1 MSGVDLGAM
10 RSRWAAIVDDEE
22 RISFEAWTRRIYD
35 FAKDALAALEE
46 PAEPCKKCGYAGGCM
61 EPWAAVSLDDPGDKV
76 LIPCGTCPACLGA
89 PGGES

>member
-46 PAEPCKKCGYAGGCM
+46 LEAEIDGLEAEIERVC
-61 EPWAAVSLDDPGDKV
+61 ER
-76 LIPCGTCPACLGA
+76 A

>member
-1 MSGVDLGAM
+1 MSADLRDEIARVLADRGPH
-10 RSRWAAIVDDEE
+10 RWDWLHEAARDRYRADA
-22 RISFEAWTRRIYD
+22 EAV
-35 FAKDALAALEE
+35 LAVVGKA
-46 PAEPCKKCGYAGGCM
+46 AEPCKKCGYAGGCM